1 MISLSKV
8 FLHAFESFVFL
19 IKLLMSTF
27 SFDILLSNSITEK
40 YNDGKTKIIDV
51 NIYNIILM
59 LICNRKY

>member
-51 NIYNIILM
+51 NIN
-59 LICNRKY
+59 